1 MKQIVFTM
9 LVLACSTSLVAA
21 QEKKEQLYAPMSA
34 IQVRTKV
41 LDWSAAQD
49 LGNDRAKIEELGKL
63 WAIGTDPVPADQLL
77 DRAILS
83 FAMVNADAKK
93 LIEACQ
99 FGRLTAPELDALSSA
114 ELDPFFANNVRMF
127 AAKFMA
133 QAKMYDDALDTI
145 ATIDARHVIDT
156 PSLFFFKAVCE
167 HGMLL
172 KTDGLKTLDTLL
184 KNTSEVPVRYQTV
197 AELMQR
203 DLEALKE
210 RSLGEVARMMSDA
223 ERRLGLGEGGVK
235 VQKVEEE
242 IIARMDEIIKKL
254 EQQQGGGAGD
264 GGGNSPGNSNSQSSP
279 AKDSMVKG
287 ATGPGEV
294 DNKDIGN
301 KSGWG
306 ALPEK
311 DQAKAKNVIDRDL
324 PPHYRAGIEAYL
336 KKSAERLKKTT
347 DK

>member
-1 MKQIVFTM
+1 MKQIVLTM
-9 LVLACSTSLVAA
+9 LVLGCSTSLVTA
-21 QEKKEQLYAPMSA
+21 QEKKEQLFAPMSA

-41 LDWSAAQD
+41 LDWAAAQD
-49 LGNDRAKIEELGKL
+49 LGNDRVKIEELGKL
-63 WAIGTDPVPADQLL
+63 WAIGDDPVPADQLL

-145 ATIDARHVIDT
+145 ATIDAQHVIDS
-156 PSLFFFKAVCE
+156 PSLFFFQAVCE

-172 KTDGLKTLDTLL
+172 KTDGLKTLNTLL

-242 IIARMDEIIKKL
+242 IIARMDEIIKKM
-254 EQQQGGGAGD
+254 EQQQGGGG
-264 GGGNSPGNSNSQSSP
+264 GGGNPSNSNSPSGP
-279 AKDSMVKG
+279 ADDSRVKG
-287 ATGPGEV
+287 ATGAGEV

-311 DQAKAKNVIDRDL
+311 DHAKAKNVIDRDL